1 MGDVVELDAE
11 RRRRAP
17 PCPDCG
23 GSGPVPPPEPEV
35 TWRDVG
41 MDAWLGLRESD
52 PDAGWTLDP
61 EQDPRVLG
69 APEEDE

>member
-1 MGDVVELDAE
+1 MADLIDLEEE
-11 RRRRAP
+11 RRLRAP
-17 PCPDCG
+17 PCSECG
-23 GSGPVPPPEPEV
+23 GTGPTPPEV

-41 MDAWLGLRESD
+41 LDAWLGLRESD

-69 APEEDE
+69 APEEHE